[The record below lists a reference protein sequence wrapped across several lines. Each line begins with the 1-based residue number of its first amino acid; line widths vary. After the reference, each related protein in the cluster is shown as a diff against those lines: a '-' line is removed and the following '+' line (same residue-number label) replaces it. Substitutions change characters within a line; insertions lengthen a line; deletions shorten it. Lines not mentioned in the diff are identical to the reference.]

1 MFESEVLSTGFAFQ
15 KKIFVVHI
23 YVLKK
28 IIWGLMIL
36 VCKQALSTYN
46 LVTALD
52 SIENRDGALM
62 FFCLSI
68 LL

>member
-1 MFESEVLSTGFAFQ
+1 
-15 KKIFVVHI
+15 
-23 YVLKK
+23 
-28 IIWGLMIL
+28 MIL

-52 SIENRDGALM
+52 SIKNRDGALM
-62 FFCLSI
+62 FFAYSI